1 MNSDDKQ
8 TCSSYFTESQA
19 YKDMIDTYNDT
30 ALRTN
35 LTYLIARFLDN
46 ELTETELIKILYTMV
61 KNREYN
67 ISDIKI

>member
-1 MNSDDKQ
+1 MKYDEQ
-8 TCSSYFTESQA
+8 TCSSYFTESQV

-67 ISDIKI
+67 ISNIKI